1 MKMNKQE
8 QPVITFA
15 VSPSHS
21 AFHELMSAEAEVSL
35 NKYGWTLRIPPA
47 ASSKEDLAALIKD
60 SDAIITT
67 WGAPKIDQAILDAN
81 PNLKIVGH
89 AAGSVADFVSPELY
103 DAGIKVTTAN
113 DLMALAVAEWCL
125 AMTMNGL
132 RRFPEYSSINGK
144 TELRWEKNGLPR
156 SVRGAKIGVWGYGSI
171 ASRYVKILKPL
182 EPGQILVSS
191 SYLTEERAV
200 ADGVTKVDFNEI
212 FAAADVVLLLTSL
225 KPGSIGRVG
234 AEQLSLMQD
243 NAVLINC
250 GRGKLTDEQALY
262 AELSKGRIAA
272 MLDVYHKEPL
282 PEDSPLRS
290 MPNVILTPHNAGR
303 PSRSGY
309 VSLILDE
316 FDRFFNGRPLQYE
329 VSRDRALTMTTSKA

>member
-1 MKMNKQE
+1 MNKQDR
-8 QPVITFA
+8 PVITLA
-15 VSPSHS
+15 ADPSHF
-21 AFHELMSAEAEVSL
+21 AFSELMSAEAEASL
-35 NKYGWTLRIPPA
+35 EKYGWTLRIPPA
-47 ASSKEDLAALIKD
+47 DSGKEGIAGFMKN

-81 PNLKIVGH
+81 PDLKIVGH
-89 AAGSVADFVSPELY
+89 AAGSVADFVSQELY

-144 TELRWEKNGLPR
+144 TELRWDKNGLPR
-156 SVRGAKIGVWGYGSI
+156 SVRGAKIGIWGYGAI
-171 ASRYVKILKPL
+171 ASRFVKILKPL
-182 EPGQILVSS
+182 EPGNILVSS
-191 SYLTEERAV
+191 SYLTEERA
-200 ADGVTKVDFNEI
+200 AIDGVTKVSFNEM
-212 FAAADVVLLLTSL
+212 FAESDVVLLLTSL
-225 KPGSIGRVG
+225 KQSTIGRVG
-234 AEQLSLMQD
+234 AEQLSLMRD
-243 NAVLINC
+243 NSVLINC

-262 AELSKGRIAA
+262 DELRKGRISA

-290 MPNVILTPHNAGR
+290 MSNVFLTPHNAGR
-303 PSRSGY
+303 PSRGGY

-316 FDRFFNGRPLQYE
+316 FDRFFNGQPLLHE
-329 VSRDRALTMTTSKA
+329 VSRERALTMTSKL